1 MIVERRVELR
11 FGLQSREAE
20 THTNLSAVRQD
31 GRCLWVAG
39 DETATIERLTAV
51 LDGDGRV
58 AGYEGQ
64 TTVALAD
71 LVPLPA
77 GPDEE
82 ADIEGLARA
91 NGWLWAIGSHSLKR
105 KKIKPGQREAKARK
119 RLATVVREDNRF
131 IHVRLPLATGEDGL
145 PAGRDEEADIE
156 GLARGNGWL
165 WAIGSHSLKR
175 KKIKPGQSDA
185 KSRKRLATVV
195 REDNRFILARLPL
208 ATGEDGLP
216 GVVREAGD
224 GRTAAVL
231 GLDKDSIT
239 DLLEDDPHLAPFL
252 SIPSKDNGI
261 DIEGIAVHGDRLYIG
276 LRGPVLRGWAV
287 LVEIRPETDPDDP
300 RRLRLRPVGDGGDLY
315 RTHFLDLGG
324 LGIRDLCPHGDD
336 LLVLTGPSMDLDG
349 PVRVVRWR
357 NAARLDAAEIVPADE
372 LETLGELPYGDGD
385 DHAEGIAVLDEP
397 GMRLM
402 VVYDSP
408 SPDRLT
414 ESGGV
419 LADVVRLG

>member
-11 FGLQSREAE
+11 FGLESREAE

-58 AGYEGQ
+58 TGYDAQ
-64 TTVALAD
+64 ATVALAD
-71 LVPLPA
+71 LVRLPA
-77 GPDEE
+77 GPGEE

-105 KKIKPGQREAKARK
+105 KKIKPGQSPAKARK

-131 IHVRLPLATGEDGL
+131 ILVRLPLVTGEDGL
-145 PAGRDEEADIE
+145 PA
-156 GLARGNGWL
+156 
-165 WAIGSHSLKR
+165 
-175 KKIKPGQSDA
+175 
-185 KSRKRLATVV
+185 VV
-195 REDNRFILARLPL
+195 RED
-208 ATGEDGLP
+208 G
-216 GVVREAGD
+216 

-231 GLDKDSIT
+231 GLDKDSLT

-261 DIEGIAVHGDRLYIG
+261 DIEGIAAHGDRLYIG

-287 LVEIRPETDPDDP
+287 LVEVRPGTDPGDP
-300 RRLRLRPVGDGGDLY
+300 GRLRLLPVGGGKDLY

-357 NAARLDAAEIVPADE
+357 GAAKADAAEIVTAEE
-372 LETLGELPYGDGD
+372 LETLGVLPYGDGD

-397 GMRLM
+397 GTRLL

-408 SPDRLT
+408 SPARLT
-414 ESGGV
+414 ADGGV
-419 LADVVRLG
+419 LADVVSLG

>member
-11 FGLQSREAE
+11 FGAESREAG

-58 AGYEGQ
+58 TGYDGQ
-64 TTVALAD
+64 ATVALAD

-105 KKIKPGQREAKARK
+105 KK
-119 RLATVVREDNRF
+119 V
-131 IHVRLPLATGEDGL
+131 
-145 PAGRDEEADIE
+145 
-156 GLARGNGWL
+156 
-165 WAIGSHSLKR
+165 
-175 KKIKPGQSDA
+175 KPGQSAA
-185 KSRKRLATVV
+185 KARKRLATVV

-208 ATGEDGLP
+208 VTGEDGLP
-216 GVVREAGD
+216 AVVREDG

-231 GLDKDSIT
+231 GLDKDSLT

-252 SIPSKDNGI
+252 GIPSKDNGI
-261 DIEGIAVHGDRLYIG
+261 DIEGIAAHGDRLYIG

-287 LVEIRPETDPDDP
+287 LVEIRPGTDPRDP
-300 RRLRLRPVGDGGDLY
+300 RKLRPLPLGDGDGDEDGDGDGDLY

-357 NAARLDAAEIVPADE
+357 GAARADAAGIVPAEE
-372 LETLGELPYGDGD
+372 LETLGDLPYGDGD

-397 GMRLM
+397 GPRVL

-408 SPDRLT
+408 APARLT
-414 ESGGV
+414 AGGGV
-419 LADVVRLG
+419 LADVVALPE

>member
-11 FGLQSREAE
+11 FGRESREAE

-39 DETATIERLTAV
+39 DETATIERLTAE

-58 AGYEGQ
+58 TGYAAQE
-64 TTVALAD
+64 TVALAD

-105 KKIKPGQREAKARK
+105 KKIKPGQRDAKARK

-131 IHVRLPLATGEDGL
+131 VLVRLPLATGADGL
-145 PAGRDEEADIE
+145 P
-156 GLARGNGWL
+156 
-165 WAIGSHSLKR
+165 H
-175 KKIKPGQSDA
+175 
-185 KSRKRLATVV
+185 VV
-195 REDNRFILARLPL
+195 RED
-208 ATGEDGLP
+208 G
-216 GVVREAGD
+216 

-239 DLLEDDPHLAPFL
+239 DLLAGDPHLAPFL
-252 SIPSKDNGI
+252 AIPSKDNGL
-261 DIEGIAVHGDRLYIG
+261 DIEGVAAHGDRLYIG

-287 LVEIRPETDPDDP
+287 LVEIRPDTHPDDP
-300 RRLRLRPVGDGGDLY
+300 RRLRALPVGDGGDRY

-349 PVRVVRWR
+349 PVRLVRWPG
-357 NAARLDAAEIVPADE
+357 AARADAAEIVTADE
-372 LETLGELPYGDGD
+372 LEVLGELPYGDGD

-397 GMRLM
+397 GAPGTRLL

-414 ESGGV
+414 DRGGV
-419 LADVVRLG
+419 VADVIRLPE

>member
-1 MIVERRVELR
+1 MDVERRIELR
-11 FGLQSREAE
+11 FAEESREAE

-39 DETATIERLTAV
+39 DETATVERLTAV
-51 LDGDGRV
+51 AGEDGRV
-58 AGYEGQ
+58 AGYGGQ
-64 TTVALAD
+64 VSVRLAD

-77 GPDEE
+77 GADEE
-82 ADIEGLARA
+82 ADIEGL
-91 NGWLWAIGSHSLKR
+91 G
-105 KKIKPGQREAKARK
+105 
-119 RLATVVREDNRF
+119 
-131 IHVRLPLATGEDGL
+131 
-145 PAGRDEEADIE
+145 
-156 GLARGNGWL
+156 RGNGWL

-175 KKIKPGQSDA
+175 KKIKPEHSDR

-208 ATGEDGLP
+208 VDGPDGLP
-216 GVVREAGD
+216 EIAVEDGD
-224 GRTAAVL
+224 RTAAVL

-252 SIPSKDNGI
+252 AIPSKDNGI
-261 DIEGIAVHGDRLYIG
+261 DIEGVAAHGDRLYVG

-287 LVEIRPETDPDDP
+287 LIEIRPDTDPKDP
-300 RRLRLRPVGDGGDLY
+300 RRLRLRPVGDDDALY
-315 RTHFLDLGG
+315 RTHFMDLGG

-349 PVRVVRWR
+349 PVRIVRWR
-357 NAARLDAAEIVPADE
+357 NAAAADAPEIVTAAD
-372 LETLGELPYGDGD
+372 LEVLGDLPYGEGD

-397 GMRLM
+397 NGAGFRLL

-408 SPDRLT
+408 SADRIT
-414 ESGGV
+414 ADGGV
-419 LADVVRLG
+419 VADVVNVPG

>member
-11 FGLQSREAE
+11 FGLESREAE

-51 LDGDGRV
+51 RDAAGRV
-58 AGYEGQ
+58 TGYAGQ
-64 TTVALAD
+64 ATVALAD

-77 GPDEE
+77 GPGEE

-105 KKIKPGQREAKARK
+105 KKIKAGQSEAKARR

-131 IHVRLPLATGEDGL
+131 VLVRLPLVTGDDGL
-145 PAGRDEEADIE
+145 PR
-156 GLARGNGWL
+156 
-165 WAIGSHSLKR
+165 
-175 KKIKPGQSDA
+175 
-185 KSRKRLATVV
+185 VV
-195 REDNRFILARLPL
+195 RED
-208 ATGEDGLP
+208 G
-216 GVVREAGD
+216 

-231 GLDKDSIT
+231 GLDKDSLT
-239 DLLEDDPHLAPFL
+239 DLLADDPHLAPFL
-252 SIPSKDNGI
+252 PIPSKDNGI
-261 DIEGIAVHGDRLYIG
+261 DIEGVAAHGDRLYIG

-287 LVEIRPETDPDDP
+287 LVEIRPGTHPDDP
-300 RRLRLRPVGDGGDLY
+300 RRLRALPVGDGGGKDGKDRY
-315 RTHFLDLGG
+315 RTHFLDLRG

-349 PVRVVRWR
+349 PVRLVRWR
-357 NAARLDAAEIVPADE
+357 GAATADAAEIVPAEE
-372 LETLGELPYGDGD
+372 LEVLGDLPYGDGD

-397 GMRLM
+397 DAPGTRLL

-408 SPDRLT
+408 SPGRLT
-414 ESGGV
+414 ADGGV
-419 LADVVRLG
+419 LADVVTLPE

>member
-11 FGLQSREAE
+11 FGHESREAE

-39 DETATIERLTAV
+39 DETATIERLTAT

-58 AGYEGQ
+58 TGYDGQ
-64 TTVALAD
+64 ATIALAE

-105 KKIKPGQREAKARK
+105 KKIKPGQSASKARK
-119 RLATVVREDNRF
+119 RLAT
-131 IHVRLPLATGEDGL
+131 I
-145 PAGRDEEADIE
+145 
-156 GLARGNGWL
+156 
-165 WAIGSHSLKR
+165 
-175 KKIKPGQSDA
+175 
-185 KSRKRLATVV
+185 V

-208 ATGEDGLP
+208 VTGEDGLP
-216 GVVREAGD
+216 EVVRADGD
-224 GRTAAVL
+224 RTAAVL
-231 GLDKDSIT
+231 GGRGDSLT

-261 DIEGIAVHGDRLYIG
+261 DVEGVAAHGDRLYIG

-287 LVEIRPETDPDDP
+287 LIEIRPDQDPDDP
-300 RRLRLRPVGDGGDLY
+300 HRLRLRPVGDGKELY

-357 NAARLDAAEIVPADE
+357 GAVKADAAEIVPADE
-372 LETLGELPYGDGD
+372 LEVVGDLPYGDGD
-385 DHAEGIAVLDEP
+385 DHAEGIAVLDEADAA
-397 GMRLM
+397 GTRVL

-408 SPDRLT
+408 SPGRLT
-414 ESGGV
+414 PHGGV
-419 LADVVRLG
+419 VADVIDLGTPPE

>member
-11 FGLQSREAE
+11 FGLESREAE

-39 DETATIERLTAV
+39 DETATIERLTATT
-51 LDGDGRV
+51 DGGRV
-58 AGYEGQ
+58 TGYGGQ
-64 TTVALAD
+64 ATIALAD

-105 KKIKPGQREAKARK
+105 KKIKPGQSDAKARK
-119 RLATVVREDNRF
+119 RLATVVREDNRY
-131 IHVRLPLATGEDGL
+131 ILARLPLVTGEDGL
-145 PAGRDEEADIE
+145 PRVV
-156 GLARGNGWL
+156 
-165 WAIGSHSLKR
+165 
-175 KKIKPGQSDA
+175 GQ
-185 KSRKRLATVV
+185 
-195 REDNRFILARLPL
+195 
-208 ATGEDGLP
+208 DG
-216 GVVREAGD
+216 D
-224 GRTAAVL
+224 RTAAVL
-231 GLDKDSIT
+231 GLDGDSIT

-252 SIPSKDNGI
+252 PIPSKDNGI
-261 DIEGIAVHGDRLYIG
+261 DIEGIAAHGDRLYIG

-287 LVEIRPETDPDDP
+287 LVEIRPGTHPDDP
-300 RRLRLRPVGDGGDLY
+300 RRLRALPLGDGRERY

-357 NAARLDAAEIVPADE
+357 GAASADAGEIVTSAE
-372 LETLGELPYGDGD
+372 LEVLGDLPHGDGD

-397 GMRLM
+397 GARGVRVL

-408 SPDRLT
+408 SPGRLT
-414 ESGGV
+414 AGGGV
-419 LADVVRLG
+419 LADVVDLG